1 MLLFAV
7 PLIWLAVAT
16 FVVLLCRAAADGDAA
31 LLMSAKRAS
40 AGTTTDGIGSSS
52 GRIRT
57 TWRRT
62 GMRSAVH
69 AGNGTRRRMGR
80 ESDLLARRG
89 SE

>member
-31 LLMSAKRAS
+31 LLASTRRAS
-40 AGTTTDGIGSSS
+40 AGTADGIGSFS
-52 GRIRT
+52 GRTRT
-57 TWRRT
+57 TWRRAAV
-62 GMRSAVH
+62 RSAAH
-69 AGNGTRRRMGR
+69 AGNGPRRRVAR
-80 ESDLLARRG
+80 ESDLLAHRS

>member
-7 PLIWLAVAT
+7 PLIWLAIAT

-31 LLMSAKRAS
+31 LLTGAKRGS
-40 AGTTTDGIGSSS
+40 AGTANGLGS
-52 GRIRT
+52 GRT
-57 TWRRT
+57 HTAWRRPAA
-62 GMRSAVH
+62 RH
-69 AGNGTRRRMGR
+69 AARAGDGSRRRAAR

>member
-40 AGTTTDGIGSSS
+40 AGTTDGIGSSS

>member
-7 PLIWLAVAT
+7 PLIWLTIAT

-31 LLMSAKRAS
+31 LLAGAERGS
-40 AGTTTDGIGSSS
+40 AGTSDRIGGFS
-52 GRIRT
+52 GRTRT
-57 TWRRT
+57 AWRRPAA
-62 GMRSAVH
+62 RSAAH
-69 AGNGTRRRMGR
+69 AGNRARRRVSR